1 MTQER
6 LRSKVLWVGVIAL
19 VMLIMGNYGL
29 YDAIG
34 MTSDTF
40 KAMADLVLGILI
52 TMGVINNPKDGENW

>member
-19 VMLIMGNYGL
+19 VMLVLGNYGL

-40 KAMADLVLGILI
+40 KAMADLILGILI
-52 TMGVINNPKDGENW
+52 TAGVVNNPTDGKDW

>member
-6 LRSKVLWVGVIAL
+6 LRSKVLWLGVISL
-19 VMLIMGNYGL
+19 VMLVMGNYGL

-40 KAMADLVLGILI
+40 KAMADLVLGIFVTL
-52 TMGVINNPKDGENW
+52 GVVNNPKDGENW